1 MAKRVAGGSMRSSG
15 VGAGGG
21 IGNRTIKHSQG
32 GRKVEPKAMGIRPGH
47 AAQIGTALGN
57 KAQDAGAKKLN
68 PVVPPRTGGYNPPVG
83 ANTNSKPVQ
92 YGNCGTQAQHGA
104 VAGTTKP
111 QGRDILS
118 EFGAESPSVGP
129 RK

>member
-1 MAKRVAGGSMRSSG
+1 MRSSG

-32 GRKVEPKAMGIRPGH
+32 GRKVEPRAMGIMPGH

-57 KAQDAGAKKLN
+57 KAQDAGTKRLD
-68 PVVPPRTGGYNPPVG
+68 PVVPPRTGGYSNPVG
-83 ANTNSKPVQ
+83 ANVNAKPTN
-92 YGNCGTQAQHGA
+92 YGMCGTQGQHGG
-104 VAGTTKP
+104 VAGTPAP

-118 EFGAESPSVGP
+118 EFGRESPSVGP
-129 RK
+129 RR

>member
-1 MAKRVAGGSMRSSG
+1 MRKSG

-47 AAQIGTALGN
+47 ASQIGQALGN
-57 KAQDAGAKKLN
+57 HATDSGGKRLD
-68 PVVPPRTGGYNPPVG
+68 PVVPPRTGGYSPPVG
-83 ANTNSKPVQ
+83 ANTNSKPTN
-92 YGNCGTQAQHGA
+92 YGMCGTQAQHGP
-104 VAGTTKP
+104 VAGTPKP

-118 EFGAESPSVGP
+118 DFGSDSAMVGS